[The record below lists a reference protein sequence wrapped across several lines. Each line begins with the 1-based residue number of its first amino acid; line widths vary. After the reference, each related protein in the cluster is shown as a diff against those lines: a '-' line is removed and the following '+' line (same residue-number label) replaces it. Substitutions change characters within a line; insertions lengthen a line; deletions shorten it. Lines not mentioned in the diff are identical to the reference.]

1 MLRRLLFS
9 KNSLLTSLCICTC
22 LVFVPFR
29 AHSSVRYSVEFEGL
43 DDTPTMKTIKA
54 LAQLTSLK
62 KRPPASINAL
72 RYRAESDVPEIIKVL
87 HAQGYLE
94 ATVNIRL
101 QDDNGY
107 YLVVVSINPGPRY
120 TLDQYTIHFDSSEN
134 ELLNNCSQ
142 ISLEGLG
149 IKKGHP
155 AFAQFLIERELDL
168 LQKLSEC
175 GFPLASITRR
185 DFIANGE
192 TKTVNVEL
200 DVQTGPLA
208 HFGSVSVEGLRS
220 VKPELVTR
228 KTQWQQSEI
237 YNNQYVERT
246 QSALIDT
253 GLFSSVLI
261 THGDALLPDGT
272 LPMKIDVMETKHR
285 SINVGASYQTHFGPG
300 LTFGWQDRNVGGVG
314 QKISIQG
321 DVAWAIVS
329 GLATYQIPD
338 FGAPYQD
345 FFVQAQAMHE
355 KIIAYHDSSYSIGN
369 RLERNFDIR
378 FRYSFGAKIERLLVS
393 DSVDN
398 ANYLLLELP
407 VYLRWSTANS
417 LLNPTRGITIEYY
430 MIPTVNTTD
439 PKQYYLFQK
448 LVPSF
453 YIPLTSSHS
462 IVLAHKLTF
471 GSIASPELNAVPVP
485 KRFLGGSDVDLRGYE
500 YLTVSPLR
508 DHHKPIGGRSAIY
521 YSFETRFRVTE
532 TIGLVPFF
540 DIGNVELSSL
550 PRFKGEWFKSV
561 GIGGRYFSF
570 LGPIRVD
577 VGFPLDRRKKLD
589 SRYRILVSIGQMF

>member
-9 KNSLLTSLCICTC
+9 KNSLLTSLCLCTC
-22 LVFVPFR
+22 LVFVPSR

-120 TLDQYTIHFDSSEN
+120 TLDQYNILFDSTDN
-134 ELLNNCSQ
+134 ELLKNCHQ

-149 IKKGHP
+149 IKKGQP
-155 AFAQFLIERELDL
+155 AFAQFLIEKELDL

-200 DVQTGPLA
+200 DVQTGPVA

-220 VKPELVTR
+220 VKPELITK

-261 THGDALLPDGT
+261 SHGDALLPDGT

-378 FRYSFGAKIERLLVS
+378 FRYSFGAKLERLLVS

-398 ANYLLLELP
+398 ANYLLFELP

-462 IVLAHKLTF
+462 IVLAHKLTI

-540 DIGNVELSSL
+540 DIGNVELSSF